1 MHVRSASTAAR
12 YANLTSL
19 TNLTYRRSYRWRIW
33 MALMSH
39 AQMHVQC
46 ERGIPEQ
53 LIMKQPWL
61 RVNAGGHSV
70 QHGTLI
76 ACMVD
81 Q

>member
-19 TNLTYRRSYRWRIW
+19 TNPTYRRSYRWRIW

-46 ERGIPEQ
+46 ERGVPEQ
-53 LIMKQPWL
+53 LNHEAAL
-61 RVNAGGHSV
+61 V
-70 QHGTLI
+70 
-76 ACMVD
+76 ACKCWGA
-81 Q
+81 